1 MADVQ
6 HGIAKYAKQF
16 HDRRQEI
23 IEVAKQHLLQAQE
36 RQKKYYD
43 KKRSSIT
50 ILIVLDAAIA
60 GDRTFGTF
68 VTPDN
73 ATRISINNLFISTA
87 ARALPTGE
95 YPVRVVANFK
105 GKLAALRRSEV
116 RKIMGLP
123 DTKFGRM
130 APYLDLIIGMPIQI
144 TQNIRA
150 AKLVA
155 NGTLGRLESIL
166 YHPGTTF
173 RLVHDKEANMTFLT
187 DLLLLCSFGLIVGL
201 LHDAYSGVMMP
212 TYFPYF
218 STRNHTMRAIFR
230 FLALQIVCLVR
241 YRIQQFPLVCAVSST
256 IYKVQGETL
265 DNMVVTEWR
274 SACARTNKREQPY
287 LLVSRVTSRSAFV
300 ALSPLIDDIIR
311 WARPSQAALDEEVR
325 LENLS
330 IKTIEMLKAEP

>member
-1 MADVQ
+1 MEAGRPGFINLINSRVMSTD
-6 HGIAKYAKQF
+6 
-16 HDRRQEI
+16 
-23 IEVAKQHLLQAQE
+23 
-36 RQKKYYD
+36 
-43 KKRSSIT
+43 
-50 ILIVLDAAIA
+50 IVLDAAIA

-87 ARALPTGE
+87 ARALPTDE

-116 RKIMGLP
+116 RKIMTLP

-130 APYLDLIIGMPIQI
+130 APYLDLIVGMPIQI

-155 NGTLGRLESIL
+155 NGTLGRLDSIL
-166 YHPGTTF
+166 YYPGTTF
-173 RLVHDKEANMTFLT
+173 RLVHDKEANMTVKVP
-187 DLLLLCSFGLIVGL
+187 DRPPPAV
-201 LHDAYSGVMMP
+201 
-212 TYFPYF
+212 
-218 STRNHTMRAIFR
+218 
-230 FLALQIVCLVR
+230 LVR
-241 YRIQQFPLVCAVSST
+241 IDRGPTAHSLLGCDDADVFPLFFDTQSYNACNISLPGTANGLPRALSVRIQQFPLVCAVSST

-265 DNMVVTEWR
+265 DGMVVTGWR
-274 SACARTNKREQPY
+274 SACARTNKREQSY

-300 ALSPLIDDIIR
+300 ALSPLTDDIIR
-311 WARPSQAALDEEVR
+311 WARPSQAALDEEAR

-330 IKTIEMLKAEP
+330 IKTIEMLTAEP